1 VPSTRVLVALF
12 GGALAYLATLH
23 RFLTY
28 AERSRLT
35 FENHLTFAGLALVIG
50 LVASLGLATGRYRI
64 AKFVVF
70 GAWAAHAVAVW
81 VDLRNDPTADH
92 NLLPFEF
99 IILGVEGATAYIGA
113 AIAHVVGALTG
124 RPR

>member
-1 VPSTRVLVALF
+1 MPSARTLGAF
-12 GGALAYLATLH
+12 IGGALAYLATLH

-28 AERSRLT
+28 TQRNQLPFDS
-35 FENHLTFAGLALVIG
+35 HLIFAGLALVIG
-50 LVASLGLATGRYRI
+50 CAASIGLATGRYRI

-81 VDLRNDPTADH
+81 VDMQKDPTDH

-113 AIAHVVGALTG
+113 VVAHVIGALAG
-124 RPR
+124 RR

>member
-1 VPSTRVLVALF
+1 MPSARTLVAMA
-12 GGALAYLATLH
+12 GSAVAYLATLH

-28 AERSRLT
+28 TQRNQLPFDS
-35 FENHLTFAGLALVIG
+35 HLIFAALALAIG
-50 LVASLGLATGRYRI
+50 LVASLGLATGRYRM

-81 VDLRNDPTADH
+81 VDLQKDPTDH

-113 AIAHVVGALTG
+113 AVAHVVGALTQ
-124 RPR
+124 RV